1 MNSAKETNTTKRE
14 KPANGELGTGRESRR
29 RIPRVEFLLLTA
41 GLLCTLVGKFCI
53 LWRNKP
59 PHLLSE
65 LFYVVYSD
73 ILFFAIMILF
83 IRLLYLI
90 RPARWMARCVLV
102 LAMVISTWSIFN
114 VAWLIK
120 SGVQLQP
127 GVVKILLLDLR
138 ELLPLVLS
146 HLAERPGITFLLA
159 VLILAIII
167 LFVRWY
173 HHPAPLN
180 LARSYHTRW
189 TFIFA
194 MVVICLVL
202 VHPKIISHT
211 KRSFSS
217 EVLSFSSHWYALVS
231 ALTDLHEEE
240 PVSPGNRALVRA
252 GGRTIPLPQVPAPE
266 LPNVVLVLLESVSY
280 SVTSL
285 ADPALNTTPFLAELA
300 AEGVEF
306 QMTRVPVSHTTKSFW
321 TALTSSTPVIEAN
334 YIEAIPAQPGY
345 EGLPSI
351 LSRAGYRSGFFQMSK
366 GTFECGPGFF
376 YNLGF
381 DWAWFREN
389 LEDPAATIGLLAGDD
404 CRMIEPAMKW
414 VRQENGKPFLL
425 VMITSVSHDPYDVPE
440 WFEKEEKK
448 EEPYDKYLQT
458 IRFNDHFLRTLC
470 QALQKQGLDENTL
483 LCVMGDHGTS
493 FREKFDNGRWIPYE
507 EVIRV
512 PWVMRWPGHIGAG
525 QTIDWPCSQLD
536 VTPTILQL
544 LGFDIRQAGFEGK
557 DAFAPSEANRRLYF
571 SSWYTNSPIGFVEGD
586 RKAVYWP
593 YLDKICEFNLAAD
606 PGEKNPND
614 TPAGEA
620 EDIINEILQ
629 WKQKSQIIVK
639 DSELRKMMLY
649 SHWQTT
655 CAGKSAWTYYVPE
668 KK

>member
-1 MNSAKETNTTKRE
+1 MKSAQETANPNHDPSGWLAG
-14 KPANGELGTGRESRR
+14 PAPRR

-53 LWRNKP
+53 LWRNQP
-59 PHLLSE
+59 VHLLSD

-73 ILFFAIMILF
+73 ILFFAIVILF

-102 LAMVISTWSIFN
+102 LAMLISIWSIFN

-127 GVVKILLLDLR
+127 EVVIILLLDLR

-146 HLAERPGITFLLA
+146 HLAERPAITFLLT
-159 VLILAIII
+159 VLILALII
-167 LFVRWY
+167 LFIRWY

-180 LARSYHTRW
+180 LTRSYHTRW

-202 VHPKIISHT
+202 VHPKIISNR

-231 ALTDLHEEE
+231 MVTDLQEAE
-240 PVSPGNRALVRA
+240 PVLPGNRTLVRA
-252 GGRTIPLPQVPAPE
+252 GERTISLTQVPAAE

-285 ADPALNTTPFLAELA
+285 ADPALNTTPFLAQLA

-306 QMTRVPVSHTTKSFW
+306 QTTRVPVSHTTKSFW
-321 TALTSSTPVIEAN
+321 AALTATTPVIEAN
-334 YIEAIPAQPGY
+334 YIEAIPTQPGY

-351 LSRAGYRSGFFQMSK
+351 LGRAGCRSGFFQMSK
-366 GTFECGPGFF
+366 GTFECGPGLFS
-376 YNLGF
+376 NLGF

-389 LEDPAATIGLLAGDD
+389 LEDPAAAIGLLAGDD
-404 CRMIEPAMKW
+404 CRMIEPALKW
-414 VRQENGKPFLL
+414 AGQEKEKPFLL

-448 EEPYDKYLQT
+448 EDPYDKYLQT
-458 IRFNDHFLRTLC
+458 IRFNDYFLRTLC
-470 QALQKQGLDENTL
+470 QSLKERGLDTNTL
-483 LCVMGDHGTS
+483 LCVLGDHGTS
-493 FREKFDNGRWIPYE
+493 FREKVDNGRWIPYE

-512 PWVMRWPGHIGAG
+512 PWVIRWPGHIGAG
-525 QTIDWPCSQLD
+525 QAIDWPCSQMD

-544 LGFDIRQAGFEGK
+544 LGFDISQAGFEGK
-557 DAFAPSEANRRLYF
+557 DAFVPSEADRRLYF
-571 SSWYTNSPIGFVEGD
+571 SSWYTNSPIGFIEGS
-586 RKAVYWP
+586 RKVVYWP
-593 YLDKICEFNLAAD
+593 YLDEVCKIDLAED
-606 PGEKNPND
+606 PGEKNPHN
-614 TPAGEA
+614 TPAAAA
-620 EDIINEILQ
+620 EDLVNEILN
-629 WKQKSQIIVK
+629 WKQKSQYTIP
-639 DSELRKMMLY
+639 DRELAKIRLF

-655 CAGKSAWTYYVPE
+655 CAGRSAWTYYVPE
-668 KK
+668 KQ